1 MYFCGRQTSIEAVAS
16 FLWKVT
22 MIIIQQG
29 IDCVRALV
37 GDGGKRV
44 GGGPHW

>member
-1 MYFCGRQTSIEAVAS
+1 MSVFFGRRGAVAF

-22 MIIIQQG
+22 MTIIQQG

-44 GGGPHW
+44 EGGPRW